1 MYIPE
6 TSVYPREPEPLKEL
20 RNATATHPSAV
31 FGTSPDAGRL
41 IGMLLKILNPKK
53 TIEVGVFTG
62 YSLLLTALSIPPHS
76 KIPIPSTNPGSALDA
91 DKGNYINYHERMMK
105 LVKVGGL
112 VLYDNTPWGGRGFVA
127 KPEESV
133 PMGKREVRKATIEFN
148 KLLTTDH
155 RVEISHH
162 VPSGDGVLIC
172 KRVS

>member
-1 MYIPE
+1 
-6 TSVYPREPEPLKEL
+6 
-20 RNATATHPSAV
+20 
-31 FGTSPDAGRL
+31 
-41 IGMLLKILNPKK
+41 
-53 TIEVGVFTG
+53 
-62 YSLLLTALSIPPHS
+62 
-76 KIPIPSTNPGSALDA
+76 
-91 DKGNYINYHERMMK
+91 MK

-112 VLYDNTPWGGRGFVA
+112 VLYDNTLWGGRGFVA

-155 RVEISHH
+155 RVEIFH